1 MSPTGCYLTLHVHST
16 GYVIPKKKSRLRR
29 KGAKAPPH
37 PTSWVGVPNGQ
48 AYRPAGPKAKGQDRR
63 QGRKR
68 KEREGR
74 ERREGKGKGRE
85 GKERKGKERKVI
97 GRNERIRRKD
107 WL

>member
-68 KEREGR
+68 KA
-74 ERREGKGKGRE
+74 GKGRKEKE
-85 GKERKGKERKVI
+85 GKERKGKGRKGKEGRERK
-97 GRNERIRRKD
+97 GKERKGK
-107 WL
+107 